1 MKRFT
6 AETFAKYRHPS
17 SPLISPDGRLT
28 AFVLT
33 ETDLEKNCYRADL
46 WVLENETG
54 TVRRLTAQ
62 GDAFSFAWTP
72 DGRIVFAAPRGDEVS
87 SARKE
92 GRMLTRYFVISP
104 WGGEAQALCT
114 LPIEGGAPHRC
125 V

>member
-72 DGRIVFAAPRGDEVS
+72 DGRIVFAAPRGDVDPVLCHQPVGW
-87 SARKE
+87 R
-92 GRMLTRYFVISP
+92 SP
-104 WGGEAQALCT
+104 
-114 LPIEGGAPHRC
+114 GAVYPAH
-125 V
+125 

>member
-54 TVRRLTAQ
+54 TVGRPTA
-62 GDAFSFAWTP
+62 GLS
-72 DGRIVFAAPRGDEVS
+72 
-87 SARKE
+87 
-92 GRMLTRYFVISP
+92 L
-104 WGGEAQALCT
+104 
-114 LPIEGGAPHRC
+114 PHRAATRWATPKRKAGC
-125 V
+125 